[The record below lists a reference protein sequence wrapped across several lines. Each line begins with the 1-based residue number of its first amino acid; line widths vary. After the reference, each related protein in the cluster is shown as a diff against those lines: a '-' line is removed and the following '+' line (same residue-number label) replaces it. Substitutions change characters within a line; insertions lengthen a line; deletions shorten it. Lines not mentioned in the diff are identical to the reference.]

1 MSWSAVWRLLYLLL
15 LVGEIARL
23 ALLDCRRLVFAH
35 LLDLLIHALHLLVE
49 LGILVLI
56 LLADV
61 GNLGLGRLGLRHQG
75 ED

>member
-1 MSWSAVWRLLYLLL
+1 MSWSAVWRNCCIFCCLSAKSRVLRSL
-15 LVGEIARL
+15 I
-23 ALLDCRRLVFAH
+23 AH